1 MTYTITANYYTVQGN
16 TTMFST
22 TPVSGADSRA
32 ARTTY
37 RAIAPIALV
46 AAILLGGTHAA
57 VAETTT
63 EEAPA
68 KDQSTT
74 ERPSKW
80 EFLVDSGVLFPT
92 GAQRDIIKQANITA
106 AQLSYVVRPDLAIT
120 TTLGWARAR
129 DITSVANPRLD
140 IFTYDIG
147 AEFRPVHWLA
157 GRTVNFS
164 PFAGIGAGGRTYNYH
179 SLNVDATHNIAGYVS
194 AGGEF
199 GIRRVRLRLEV
210 RDYVTGFQP
219 LNGVG
224 SSGARNDV
232 VAMIGLRIAS
242 H

>member
-1 MTYTITANYYTVQGN
+1 MFSITA
-16 TTMFST
+16 
-22 TPVSGADSRA
+22 VSGADSPA

-37 RAIAPIALV
+37 RAIAPIALAV
-46 AAILLGGTHAA
+46 AILLGGTHAA
-57 VAETTT
+57 LAQTKT
-63 EEAPA
+63 EQSPA
-68 KDQSTT
+68 KEPSATD
-74 ERPSKW
+74 RPSKW

-92 GAQRDIIKQANITA
+92 GTQRDRVKQANITA
-106 AQLSYVVRPDLAIT
+106 AQLSYVIRPDLAIT
-120 TTLGWARAR
+120 TTVGWARAR
-129 DITSVANPRLD
+129 DIGSVGDPRLD
-140 IFTYDIG
+140 IYTYDIG

-157 GRTVNFS
+157 GRAVNFS
-164 PFAGIGAGGRTYNYH
+164 PFAGIGVGGRTYDYH
-179 SLNVDATHNIAGYVS
+179 SLDVAATNNIAGYVS

-210 RDYVTGFQP
+210 RDYVTGFQA